1 MRGTF
6 LLQHQWSSFS
16 LPFFSS
22 PPSFLFSPP
31 LIPFFPSFLFLGFQ
45 HPYRKWCVP
54 ETSAPVIPLTHVNT
68 FFRLLWYQVLGSGYL
83 VLEILLPLLLIGL
96 LAGSILPPLLR
107 IVWSVLL
114 MGLAVIYRVVDYL
127 ADDILEPLLKAI
139 FTRD

>member
-1 MRGTF
+1 MDT
-6 LLQHQWSSFS
+6 
-16 LPFFSS
+16 
-22 PPSFLFSPP
+22 
-31 LIPFFPSFLFLGFQ
+31 FFP
-45 HPYRKWCVP
+45 
-54 ETSAPVIPLTHVNT
+54 
-68 FFRLLWYQVLGSGYL
+68 LLWYQVLGSGYL

-107 IVWSVLL
+107 IVWSVLM

>member
-6 LLQHQWSSFS
+6 LPTTPVVLAPPCFFTLLSFICVS
-16 LPFFSS
+16 
-22 PPSFLFSPP
+22 PSFFV
-31 LIPFFPSFLFLGFQ
+31 FQ
-45 HPYRKWCVP
+45 DWCRDWCVP
-54 ETSAPVIPLTHVNT
+54 EPSVPATPLTHTNA
-68 FFRLLWYQVLGSGYL
+68 FLHLFQYQVLGSGYL

-107 IVWSVLL
+107 IVWSILL